1 MLNGGYPMMNRA
13 MMGNQ
18 MAMPSAQPMMP
29 VMPVAP
35 MKNGGKVKKMAKGG
49 KARGDGACIK
59 GKTRGA
65 MK

>member
-1 MLNGGYPMMNRA
+1 MPM
-13 MMGNQ
+13 
-18 MAMPSAQPMMP
+18 
-29 VMPVAP
+29 MPVAP

-49 KARGDGACIK
+49 KVRGDGACIK

>member
-1 MLNGGYPMMNRA
+1 
-13 MMGNQ
+13 
-18 MAMPSAQPMMP
+18 
-29 VMPVAP
+29 

>member
-1 MLNGGYPMMNRA
+1 MMNRA
-13 MMGNQ
+13 MMGSQMTGNQ

-29 VMPVAP
+29 MMPVAP
-35 MKNGGKVKKMAKGG
+35 MKDGGKVKKMAKGG

>member
-1 MLNGGYPMMNRA
+1 MMNRA
-13 MMGNQ
+13 MMGSQMTGNQ

-29 VMPVAP
+29 VAP
-35 MKNGGKVKKMAKGG
+35 MKDGGKVKKMAKGG